1 MYTYVLAG
9 VESTCMLQV
18 ALYVRK
24 CSVWLLRQGGIVWL
38 PLVMSACV
46 LLSDST
52 QCSILRGVKAV
63 VQVGADNQEEQRS
76 ELECTPSPHTQ

>member
-9 VESTCMLQV
+9 VESACMLQV
-18 ALYVRK
+18 ALYV
-24 CSVWLLRQGGIVWL
+24 SVVWLLRQGGIVWL

-52 QCSILRGVKAV
+52 QCSIFRGVKAV

-76 ELECTPSPHTQ
+76 ELECTLSAYTQ